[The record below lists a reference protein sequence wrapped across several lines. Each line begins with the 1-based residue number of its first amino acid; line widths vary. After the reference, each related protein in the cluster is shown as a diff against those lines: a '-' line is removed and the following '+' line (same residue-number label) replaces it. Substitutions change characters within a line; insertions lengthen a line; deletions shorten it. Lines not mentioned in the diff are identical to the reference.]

1 MSKVEAQLQV
11 GDDHYTSEAARARSL
26 ANLRPWQPG
35 QSGNPAGRPAAGASL
50 REYLNELDVVDAD
63 GKPRYSD
70 ADLKQ
75 MVDDQ
80 TVQRSKRRAA
90 AIWLRSGKRGFH
102 EKSGRTYAGEDL
114 DRIADRTEGLPIK
127 RVEMSV
133 ETVTKPADLASDAI
147 ALIRQDPRLIRPLW
161 PRLLAMTR
169 YAPTIREQLRP
180 ILQQHAPDL
189 AAALDTVDTTARA
202 LPPADS
208 T

>member
-1 MSKVEAQLQV
+1 MSEELASIERVEQ
-11 GDDHYTSEAARARSL
+11 GSRAGQWL
-26 ANLRPWQPG
+26 PG
-35 QSGNPAGRPAAGASL
+35 VSGNPAGRPTAGASY
-50 REYLNELDVVDAD
+50 REWLNALNSVD
-63 GKPRYSD
+63 GKGQAKYTD
-70 ADLKQ
+70 ADLAVIASDEKAQ
-75 MVDDQ
+75 LA
-80 TVQRSKRRAA
+80 KRRAA
-90 AIWLRSGKRGFH
+90 QTWIRSGALGFGT
-102 EKSGRTYAGEDL
+102 SGRPLAGDDL

-133 ETVTKPADLASDAI
+133 ETVVKPADLGADAI

-189 AAALDTVDTTARA
+189 AAALDTVDTTARE